1 MDCAIPPIALAVSPP
16 SCYRERVKVTGYVGV
31 APNITGNVGW
41 DTNGLFNYATG
52 VFSGIAKT
60 GPYVAAGTT
69 GPVPYSYANFSASRS
84 SSLYSGTKLQCP
96 AFHILI
102 IIKV

>member
-1 MDCAIPPIALAVSPP
+1 MLPIMLGL
-16 SCYRERVKVTGYVGV
+16 Y
-31 APNITGNVGW
+31 PNITGNVGW
-41 DTNGLFNYATG
+41 DVNGLFNYATG

-69 GPVPYSYANFSASRS
+69 GPVPYSYANFSASRA

-96 AFHILI
+96 ALQILI